1 MQNNLSHN
9 DHVCTLR
16 WYCFLWFVL
25 FLICVRWKQFISSLH
40 IIERVMMK
48 LARAFG
54 FLVLARQETHWISWI
69 NEWIKIHLI
78 ILQESPPP
86 NHNHP
91 LHIASLLDCRGTSV
105 SSSTCKQT
113 HLILEYTKGKRGG
126 CVGLRYGNGTY
137 HLLQYVSLCMLLH

>member
-16 WYCFLWFVL
+16 WYSFLWFVL

-54 FLVLARQETHWISWI
+54 FLVLARQETH
-69 NEWIKIHLI
+69 
-78 ILQESPPP
+78 
-86 NHNHP
+86 
-91 LHIASLLDCRGTSV
+91 
-105 SSSTCKQT
+105 
-113 HLILEYTKGKRGG
+113 
-126 CVGLRYGNGTY
+126 
-137 HLLQYVSLCMLLH
+137 